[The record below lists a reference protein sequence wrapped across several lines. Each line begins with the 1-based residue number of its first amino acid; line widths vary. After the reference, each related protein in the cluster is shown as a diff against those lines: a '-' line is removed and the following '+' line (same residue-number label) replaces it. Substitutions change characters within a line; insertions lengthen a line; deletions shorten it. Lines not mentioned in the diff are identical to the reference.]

1 MRLPMYVLPLLVAA
15 ALAGGHSLRAVFTQ
29 PTAGATFHAG
39 GSETLVCTVDG
50 LKCKGT
56 AGFFL
61 KLYEG
66 VPGIASI
73 ETFAS
78 EHKAVFAYDPSV
90 VTPDRI
96 REIMEA
102 PVPLRDGS
110 RMQVFR
116 CAELSR

>member
-1 MRLPMYVLPLLVAA
+1 MTVPRYALPILVVAA
-15 ALAGGHSLRAVFTQ
+15 LFGGRSLRAAFTQ
-29 PTAGATFHAG
+29 PTAQIGSRSG
-39 GSETLVCTVDG
+39 GGEKLVCTVQG

-56 AGFFL
+56 SNFFL

-66 VPGIASI
+66 VPGITAI

-78 EHKAVFAYDPSV
+78 EHKAVFTYDPHLIS
-90 VTPDRI
+90 PDRI
-96 REIMEA
+96 EETMEA

-116 CAELSR
+116 CVERSP